1 VESHQP
7 EDGEIR
13 KPEELQ
19 DQEDAENGA
28 DLYPAGSGE
37 QEQLKRDPIEE
48 SSDESFPA
56 SDAPSWIPQ
65 HT

>member
-1 VESHQP
+1 VESHQS
-7 EDGEIR
+7 EGAEIQ
-13 KPEELQ
+13 KPEERQ
-19 DQEDAENGA
+19 NQDAENGT
-28 DLYPAGSGE
+28 DLYPAGSGD
-37 QEQLKRDPIEE
+37 QEPPKRDPIEE